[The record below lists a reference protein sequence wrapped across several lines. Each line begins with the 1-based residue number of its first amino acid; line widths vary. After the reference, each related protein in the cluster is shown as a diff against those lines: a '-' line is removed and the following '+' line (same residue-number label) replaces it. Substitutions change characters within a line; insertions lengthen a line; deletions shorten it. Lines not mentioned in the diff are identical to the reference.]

1 MHGKRHGIG
10 NVKINDET
18 KEITYLGEFKNNRF
32 HGKGQHKVAFFEKE
46 ASNLS
51 TNDKFIYNGDFEN
64 GKKHGHGEMYWRPI
78 DPEQFKD
85 LPEADARPAED
96 LIIF

>member
-1 MHGKRHGIG
+1 
-10 NVKINDET
+10 
-18 KEITYLGEFKNNRF
+18 
-32 HGKGQHKVAFFEKE
+32 VAFIEKKTTGI
-46 ASNLS
+46 S

-78 DPEQFKD
+78 DPELFKE
-85 LPEADARPAED
+85 LPEPKEESDD